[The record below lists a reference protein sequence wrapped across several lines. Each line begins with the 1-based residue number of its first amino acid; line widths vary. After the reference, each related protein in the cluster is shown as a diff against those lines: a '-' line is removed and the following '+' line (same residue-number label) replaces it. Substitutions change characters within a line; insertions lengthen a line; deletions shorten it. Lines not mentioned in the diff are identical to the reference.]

1 MGSRSNSTD
10 QRIAE
15 EAAQWLIELEE
26 DSGADLTRFA
36 AWLTASPRHIE
47 EFLFASSLWNALD
60 TLDEQRRV
68 DIEQLIA
75 AARSNVQ
82 PLEFGNAPSVMRVPT
97 PTGMWR
103 ALAAALVGVVV
114 MLGIWSS
121 VDQRSTTYSTDIGEQ
136 RVLKLTD
143 GSIVTLNTRS
153 QAVVRFA
160 DNARNVELTQG
171 EALFDVEHDAA
182 RPFRVVAGPVVV
194 QAIGTQFNVHRNNGV
209 TTVSVVEG
217 VVQIAHVAE
226 HSPGADA
233 RAVRLS
239 VGDQLEVS
247 ANGMLVPRQGAEIDR
262 VMAWRER
269 RLIFR
274 DESLAAIANEF
285 NRYNKQQ
292 LVVEGTATRSRRITG
307 VFHADDP
314 GALIAFLERDADLA
328 VRVRDDRIVIQGP

>member
-47 EFLFASSLWNALD
+47 EFLLASALWNALD

-68 DIEQLIA
+68 DIEQLVA
-75 AARSNVQ
+75 AARTNVQ
-82 PLEFGNAPSVMRVPT
+82 PLELGKAPSVMRVPA

-143 GSIVTLNTRS
+143 GSVVTLNTRS

-171 EALFDVEHDAA
+171 EALFDVEHDAS

-194 QAIGTQFNVHRNNGV
+194 QAIGTQFNVHRDDGV

-217 VVQIAHVAE
+217 VVQIAHVGE

-239 VGDQLEVS
+239 VGEQLEVS
-247 ANGMLVPRQGAEIDR
+247 ANGTLVPRQGAEIDR

-274 DESLAAIANEF
+274 DESLAAIASEF

-328 VRVRDDRIVIQGP
+328 VRVREDRIVIQGP

>member
-26 DSGADLTRFA
+26 GSGADLTRFA
-36 AWLTASPRHIE
+36 AWLAASPRHVE
-47 EFLFASSLWNALD
+47 EFLFASALWNALD
-60 TLDEQRRV
+60 TLDEQRRIDV
-68 DIEQLIA
+68 EQLVA
-75 AARSNVQ
+75 AARTNVQ
-82 PLEFGNAPSVMRVPT
+82 PLDFGTAPSVMRVPT
-97 PTGMWR
+97 TTALWR
-103 ALAAALVGVVV
+103 GVAAALVCVVV
-114 MLGIWSS
+114 TLGIWSG
-121 VDQRSTTYSTDIGEQ
+121 VDRRSTTYSTDIGEQ

-160 DNARNVELTQG
+160 DDVRNVELTRG
-171 EALFDVEHDAA
+171 EALFDVEHDAS
-182 RPFRVVAGPVVV
+182 RPFRVVAGRVVV
-194 QAIGTQFNVHRNNGV
+194 QAIGTQFNVHRDDGV
-209 TTVSVVEG
+209 TTISVVEG
-217 VVQIAHVAE
+217 AVQIALADE
-226 HSPGADA
+226 SSPRADA
-233 RAVRLS
+233 PAIRLS
-239 VGDQLEVS
+239 VGEQLEVS
-247 ANGMLVPRQGAEIDR
+247 ANGTLMPQQGAEIER

-285 NRYNKQQ
+285 NRYNKRQ
-292 LVVEGTATRSRRITG
+292 LVIEGTATRSRRITG

-328 VRVRDDRIVIQGP
+328 VRVREDRIVIQGP

>member
-36 AWLTASPRHIE
+36 AWLTASPRHVE
-47 EFLFASSLWNALD
+47 EFLFASALWNALD

-68 DIEQLIA
+68 DVEQLVA
-75 AARSNVQ
+75 AARTNVQ
-82 PLEFGNAPSVMRVPT
+82 PLEVAKAPTVIRVPT
-97 PTGMWR
+97 PTGVWR
-103 ALAAALVGVVV
+103 ALAASLVLVAV
-114 MLGIWSS
+114 MLGLWVS

-136 RVLKLTD
+136 RALKLTD

-153 QAVVRFA
+153 EAVVRFA
-160 DNARNVELTQG
+160 DDARNVELTQG
-171 EALFDVEHDAA
+171 EALFDVEHDAS
-182 RPFRVVAGPVVV
+182 RPFRVVAGRVVV
-194 QAIGTQFNVHRNNGV
+194 QAIGTQFNVHRDHGV
-209 TTVSVVEG
+209 TMISVIEG
-217 VVQIAHVAE
+217 AVQIALADE
-226 HSPGADA
+226 LSPGADA
-233 RAVRLS
+233 RAVQLS
-239 VGDQLEVS
+239 VGEQLEVS
-247 ANGMLVPRQGAEIDR
+247 ANGALMPQKGAEIER

-285 NRYNKQQ
+285 NRYNKRQ
-292 LVVEGTATRSRRITG
+292 LVVEGTSTRSRRITG

-328 VRVRDDRIVIQGP
+328 VRVREDRIVIQGP